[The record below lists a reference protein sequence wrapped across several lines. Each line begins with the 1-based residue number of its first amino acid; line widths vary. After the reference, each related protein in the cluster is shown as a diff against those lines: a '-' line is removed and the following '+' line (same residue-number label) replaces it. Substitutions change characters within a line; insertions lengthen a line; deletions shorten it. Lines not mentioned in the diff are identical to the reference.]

1 MAHTIEAVETIRLES
16 RPSILWT
23 LLHTSEGLT
32 GLGETWFGSETIEAD
47 VHSRIAP
54 LLIGEEVTRIEQL
67 NRQLRPYTGYCGS
80 GAELRAVSA
89 VDVALWDIAGK
100 IAGMPICDLLGG
112 RCRDSIVVYNTCA
125 GPDYVSQSSDVRPGN
140 FGLAAS
146 AASGDGQLAG
156 RDFQDLDAF
165 LNTADDL
172 AASLLEMG
180 IDSMKIWPF
189 DFADSAQDGLAP
201 SAKDMKVA
209 LEPFEKIRR
218 AHGDRMRIKAELHGL
233 WTLPGATAICKA
245 LEPFE
250 VDWVE
255 DPVWMDRTDDLA
267 VLAATTPLPLAG
279 GETIGGLGQMR
290 DLLQS
295 GGLSYPIVD
304 VTWGGGI
311 TFAKKAAA
319 MAEAH
324 ALPIAF
330 HDCSGPVTLTAST
343 HLALACPNVRE
354 QEITRGFYYSWY
366 HEYVDAPPPIANG
379 QISVTG
385 KPGLGMSL
393 QADVRDRPGS
403 ISRVSRTVN

>member
-1 MAHTIEAVETIRLES
+1 
-16 RPSILWT
+16 
-23 LLHTSEGLT
+23 
-32 GLGETWFGSETIEAD
+32 
-47 VHSRIAP
+47 
-54 LLIGEEVTRIEQL
+54 
-67 NRQLRPYTGYCGS
+67 
-80 GAELRAVSA
+80 
-89 VDVALWDIAGK
+89 
-100 IAGMPICDLLGG
+100 MPICDLLGG
-112 RCRDSIVVYNTCA
+112 RCRDSIEVYNTCA

-140 FGLAAS
+140 FGLS
-146 AASGDGQLAG
+146 ANGDGQPAG
-156 RDFQDLDAF
+156 SDFQDLDAF

-180 IDSMKIWPF
+180 IHSMKIWPF
-189 DFADSAQDGLAP
+189 DFADNAKDGLVP

-233 WTLPGATAICKA
+233 WTLPAAIAICSA

-255 DPVWMDRTDDLA
+255 DPVWMDRTDEFGL
-267 VLAATTPLPLAG
+267 LAATTPLPLAG

-295 GGLSYPIVD
+295 GGITYPIVD

-311 TFAKKAAA
+311 TFARKAAA
-319 MAEAH
+319 MAESH
-324 ALPIAF
+324 ALPISF

-354 QEITRGFYYSWY
+354 QEITRGFYYGWY
-366 HEYVDAPPPIANG
+366 HEYVDAPPPIING

-385 KPGLGMSL
+385 NPGLGMSL
-393 QADVRDRPGS
+393 QADVRERPGS
-403 ISRVSRTVN
+403 ISRISRTVN